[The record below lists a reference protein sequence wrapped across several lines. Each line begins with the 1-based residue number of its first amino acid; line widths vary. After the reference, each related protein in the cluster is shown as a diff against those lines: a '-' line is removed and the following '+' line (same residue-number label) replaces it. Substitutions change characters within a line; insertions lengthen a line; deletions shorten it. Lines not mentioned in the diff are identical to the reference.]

1 MERLLQYFTPEKY
14 RLHLKIDKNLKT
26 LVGHV
31 EIEGISHSDTIK
43 LHSVGNIID
52 NSNLTFTCQNGLITF
67 QNAPEGP
74 TKIALDY
81 HRTLDFSLE
90 GAYLSS
96 FKGENTEGVLVTT
109 QFESH
114 YARQCFPCIDEPAA
128 KAVFELTLETP
139 DDGDTVLS
147 NTEIKSQEKQGTNL
161 VTTFEPTPRMST
173 YLLAFVVAP
182 LKKLETTTKNG
193 VKITSYCTPN
203 QNAELLRLP
212 NEYAKNSLE
221 FYDDLFGLPYPLKKL
236 DLVAIP
242 DFEAGAMENWGLI
255 TFRESCFLASENSAL
270 STKKASAITISHEIS
285 HQWFGNLVTMDWW
298 DDLWLNESFATVMEY
313 YSIDHLYPSWH
324 VFEDFFTRDCVAAL
338 RRDALPGV
346 QAVFQPVEDPAEIAV
361 LFDAS
366 IVYAKGARLVLMLM
380 RLMGEKNFF
389 SGISEYLKS
398 RAYKNATHDDLWS
411 FLQPHAKFSV
421 KKFMDAWIS
430 QPGYPVLTDGTEA
443 RFLLSPAEDHSVWPL
458 PRVTDDLSGH
468 YIINLSGPEFA
479 DALDNF
485 ENLSMEQK
493 LRLLLDRELLAKTPL
508 VSSSSLLLP
517 LLKFRSDSSAA
528 IWDLLSLIVAD
539 LKLFFTENTPEEA
552 TFKSFIYNII
562 SDKLE
567 KLGLEIKP
575 TDTENEINLRNT
587 LLSLALYSENRELLE
602 KIANLPVTPENRF
615 FVYAAQLKADESLFD
630 SFLKQYQTSSDPE
643 LKDDLL
649 SVISLARSPKNVEKL
664 MELLDNHEIVKPQD
678 HLSLFVFLRRNYK
691 TREKSLDWLTENWE
705 SVAKIAGEKTLEDY
719 PRYTASTI
727 KTEEEAEKFRTFFEK
742 YENSPL
748 LSRAIS
754 VAKSEIAS
762 RLALIAEDRAAVVK
776 KVQKLSENL

>member
-1 MERLLQYFTPEKY
+1 
-14 RLHLKIDKNLKT
+14 
-26 LVGHV
+26 
-31 EIEGISHSDTIK
+31 
-43 LHSVGNIID
+43 
-52 NSNLTFTCQNGLITF
+52 
-67 QNAPEGP
+67 
-74 TKIALDY
+74 
-81 HRTLDFSLE
+81 
-90 GAYLSS
+90 
-96 FKGENTEGVLVTT
+96 
-109 QFESH
+109 
-114 YARQCFPCIDEPAA
+114 
-128 KAVFELTLETP
+128 
-139 DDGDTVLS
+139 
-147 NTEIKSQEKQGTNL
+147 
-161 VTTFEPTPRMST
+161 
-173 YLLAFVVAP
+173 
-182 LKKLETTTKNG
+182 
-193 VKITSYCTPN
+193 
-203 QNAELLRLP
+203 
-212 NEYAKNSLE
+212 
-221 FYDDLFGLPYPLKKL
+221 
-236 DLVAIP
+236 
-242 DFEAGAMENWGLI
+242 MENWGLI